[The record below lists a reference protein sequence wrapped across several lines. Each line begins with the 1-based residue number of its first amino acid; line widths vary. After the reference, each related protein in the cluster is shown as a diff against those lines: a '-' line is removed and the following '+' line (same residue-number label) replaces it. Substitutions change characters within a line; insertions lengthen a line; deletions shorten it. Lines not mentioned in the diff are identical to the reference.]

1 MSNKNFGFGTQ
12 IRKSPY
18 FDSTVKW
25 GATGFSVYNH
35 MYIPR
40 DFGSPEQN
48 FWNLIEK
55 SILCDVAVERQVEIT
70 GSDAYK
76 FIQLLTPRDLSKL
89 SVGQCKYVLIVNN
102 DGGILNDPVLLRLAE
117 NHFWLSLADSDV
129 LLWAQGVAV
138 NSGLDV
144 KISEPDVSPLQLQGP
159 TSQEIMVKLFGED
172 IRDLKYYWLREY
184 QLDGIPLIVSR
195 TGWSSELGY
204 EIYLRD
210 GSKGN
215 ELYEKIMAA
224 GKEHGIQ
231 PGHTSSIRRIEGGML
246 SYHADADIHTNPFEL
261 GLDRLVN
268 LDSEIN
274 FIGKKALKKIKEKG
288 ISRKQVGLVIDCA
301 PLSGPNTTFWP
312 IKKDRKQIG
321 KVTSAVYSPRL
332 KKNIALAMVS
342 VEQSEIDFIGK
353 EALKKIKQE
362 GIKRKQVGLIIDCDP
377 LSGPNT
383 TFWPIEK
390 DGKKIGKVTSA
401 VYSPRLK
408 KNIALAMIEIN
419 YSELGNR
426 LDVQIHEGKYSAT
439 IVEKPFYD
447 PKKNIVKS

>member
-70 GSDAYK
+70 GPDAYK

-89 SVGQCKYVLIVNN
+89 SIGQCKYVLILNN

-184 QLDGIPLIVSR
+184 KLDGIPLIVSR

-215 ELYEKIMAA
+215 ELYEKIMAT

-268 LDSEIN
+268 LDSEID
-274 FIGKKALKKIKEKG
+274 FIGKKALKKIKENG
-288 ISRKQVGLVIDCA
+288 ISRKQVGLVIECA

-312 IKKDRKQIG
+312 IKQNGKQIG

-332 KKNIALAMVS
+332 KKNIALAMV
-342 VEQSEIDFIGK
+342 D
-353 EALKKIKQE
+353 
-362 GIKRKQVGLIIDCDP
+362 
-377 LSGPNT
+377 
-383 TFWPIEK
+383 
-390 DGKKIGKVTSA
+390 
-401 VYSPRLK
+401 
-408 KNIALAMIEIN
+408 IN
-419 YSELGNR
+419 FSNNGTILE
-426 LDVQIHEGKYSAT
+426 VASHEGNYNST
-439 IVEKPFYD
+439 VVEKPFYD
-447 PKKNIVKS
+447 PKKKIASS

>member
-76 FIQLLTPRDLSKL
+76 FTQLLTPRDLSKL

-138 NSGLDV
+138 NSGLNV

-159 TSQEIMVKLFGED
+159 TSQEIMVKLFGD
-172 IRDLKYYWLREY
+172 GIRDLKYYWLREY
-184 QLDGIPLIVSR
+184 NLDGIPLIVSR

-246 SYHADADIHTNPFEL
+246 SYHADADIYTNPFEL

-268 LDSEIN
+268 LESD
-274 FIGKKALKKIKEKG
+274 L
-288 ISRKQVGLVIDCA
+288 
-301 PLSGPNTTFWP
+301 
-312 IKKDRKQIG
+312 
-321 KVTSAVYSPRL
+321 
-332 KKNIALAMVS
+332 
-342 VEQSEIDFIGK
+342 DFIGK
-353 EALKKIKQE
+353 EALKKIKQD
-362 GIKRKQVGLIIDCDP
+362 GIKRKQVGLIIDCNP

-390 DGKKIGKVTSA
+390 NGKKIGKVTSA

-419 YSELGNR
+419 YSELGNQ
-426 LDVQIHEGKYSAT
+426 LDVQTHEGKYSAT

-447 PKKNIVKS
+447 PKKKIASS

>member
-70 GSDAYK
+70 GPDAYK
-76 FIQLLTPRDLSKL
+76 FTQLLTPRDLSKL
-89 SVGQCKYVLIVNN
+89 AVGQCKYVLITNN
-102 DGGILNDPVLLRLAE
+102 EGGILNDPVLLRLDE

-138 NSGLDV
+138 NSGLNV
-144 KISEPDVSPLQLQGP
+144 QIKEPDVSPLQLQGP
-159 TSQEIMVKLFGED
+159 TSGEIMIKLFGED
-172 IRDLKYYWLREY
+172 IKDLKYYWLREY
-184 QLDGIPLIVSR
+184 NLDGIPLIVSR

-215 ELYEKIMAA
+215 QLYEKIMEA
-224 GKEHGIQ
+224 GKEYGLQ
-231 PGHTSSIRRIEGGML
+231 PGHTSTIRRIEGGML
-246 SYHADADIHTNPFEL
+246 SYHADADINTNPFEL

-268 LDSEIN
+268 LDSDTN
-274 FIGKKALKKIKEKG
+274 FIGKEALKKIKHNG
-288 ISRKQVGLVIDCA
+288 ITRKQVGIEIDCK
-301 PLSGPNTTFWP
+301 PLSGPNTTFWEL
-312 IKKDRKQIG
+312 KKDNVNIG

-342 VEQSEIDFIGK
+342 VEQSEKGN
-353 EALKKIKQE
+353 ELKVNTND
-362 GIKRKQVGLIIDCDP
+362 GIFDC
-377 LSGPNT
+377 
-383 TFWPIEK
+383 K
-390 DGKKIGKVTSA
+390 
-401 VYSPRLK
+401 
-408 KNIALAMIEIN
+408 
-419 YSELGNR
+419 
-426 LDVQIHEGKYSAT
+426 

-447 PKKNIVKS
+447 PKKKIVSS